1 ARVGEKLVTGVRVTY
16 YDVELDE
23 GHFETALVG
32 LRAAYSFTPS
42 VYVQS
47 LVQYNDQ
54 TQNFSSNV
62 RFGWLNTAG
71 TGLFVVY
78 NDLQHARLFE
88 RHLAARGA
96 LERTLVVKFTRQFD
110 LAR

>member
-1 ARVGEKLVTGVRVTY
+1 MNLPQG
-16 YDVELDE
+16 D
-23 GHFETALVG
+23 FETALIR
-32 LRAAYSFTPS
+32 LRAAYSFSPRT
-42 VYVQS
+42 YLQA

-54 TQNFSSNV
+54 TETFSTNL

-78 NDLQHARLFE
+78 NDIENTGPFDRTGYD
-88 RHLAARGA
+88 RGPLDRA
-96 LERTLVVKFTRQFD
+96 FIVKFTRQFD